1 MKGGFAG
8 AGIIVIICI
17 AIIALI
23 FLGLLGLVGG
33 EVGATIVELA
43 PDMVPSIFIR

>member
-23 FLGLLGLVGG
+23 FLVLLTFVGG
-33 EVGATIVELA
+33 EVVAAIFKL
-43 PDMVPSIFIR
+43 PPNMVQRIFIR